1 MHNAQAP
8 EFFGITTWINTPPLT
23 IASLRGKVVGV
34 EFFTHGCINCVH
46 AAPRM
51 QQIYD
56 QYGPKGFVLIG
67 VHTPEFEQE
76 KDLNAIKAFLIKHH
90 LTFPVAV
97 DNDSVMWRA
106 YENQYW
112 PCLYLIDKQG
122 MVREQHIGE
131 GGYHRI
137 AQDIQHLLSE

>member
-1 MHNAQAP
+1 M
-8 EFFGITTWINTPPLT
+8 
-23 IASLRGKVVGV
+23 ASLRGKVVGI

-67 VHTPEFEQE
+67 VHTPEFEHE
-76 KDLNAIKAFLIKHH
+76 KDLNAIKGFLMQKH

-97 DNDSVMWRA
+97 DNDYAMWRA
-106 YENQYW
+106 YDNQYW
-112 PCLYLIDKQG
+112 PALYLIDKEGNIQAH
-122 MVREQHIGE
+122 HIGE

-137 AQDIQHLLSE
+137 TQDIEHLLNA